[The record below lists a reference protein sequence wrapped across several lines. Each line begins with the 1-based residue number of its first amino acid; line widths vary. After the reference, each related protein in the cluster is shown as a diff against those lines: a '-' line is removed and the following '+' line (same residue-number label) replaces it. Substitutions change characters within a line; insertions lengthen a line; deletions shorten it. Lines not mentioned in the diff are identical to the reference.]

1 MNNCRQE
8 PGRAARRKTQF
19 RKFKWIGNFWDKS
32 FKTFWSVWWKQSST
46 WFLLSQCHSWACG
59 LPSSRWCTRAA
70 PPRCSPPC
78 TWAWSWSQR
87 HKIFAPQPLD
97 GARQQSLSLA
107 LKMDYSLKLKIFKN
121 IFRRIKLT
129 DNIEITVLYQRRIG
143 VDLRKICFYFLLL
156 SSLSS
161 HLTLIQ
167 THVWLFCE
175 LNLKFPVVWFLK
187 DDLEPGVAAVGCS
200 SIRQQMRILL
210 LTNPLQPGHLHST
223 NKYLYSK
230 QAS

>member
-8 PGRAARRKTQF
+8 LEPASQGERQEEKL
-19 RKFKWIGNFWDKS
+19 NFENLNGSATLETKAS
-32 FKTFWSVWWKQSST
+32 KTFWSVWWKQSST
-46 WFLLSQCHSWACG
+46 WFLPFQCHSWACG

-107 LKMDYSLKLKIFKN
+107 LKMDYSMKLKIFKN
-121 IFRRIKLT
+121 IFRRRKLT
-129 DNIEITVLYQRRIG
+129 NNIEITVLYQRRIG
-143 VDLRKICFYFLLL
+143 VDLTKICFYFLLL

-200 SIRQQMRILL
+200 SIRQQMRILFL
-210 LTNPLQPGHLHST
+210 PNPLQPGHLHST
-223 NKYLYSK
+223 NYK
-230 QAS
+230 